1 LPFPDNDGLT
11 GREVVA
17 WYYNQNTR
25 WHGGKNEAVLNIK
38 KWPIEKNHGP
48 FRAGMCVRDMEK
60 GLFEGIQEHPW
71 QNDTTVSK
79 WFYQPDH
86 PVRTV
91 NSVVDMLVDI
101 VSKNG
106 NLLLNVPPRPDG
118 SLDEAHKRHLVELGQ
133 WMKVNG
139 EAIYATRPW
148 EQYGEGPTAVA
159 EGHFGDNKLGL
170 TAKDIRFTRSKDGN
184 TIYAILMDWPGNGA
198 QVDIKALGSGNHDRK
213 VSGVTLLGNDGP
225 LKWTQGNDALGV
237 QMPDARPCEHAYALK
252 IVLKGDK

>member
-1 LPFPDNDGLT
+1 
-11 GREVVA
+11 
-17 WYYNQNTR
+17 
-25 WHGGKNEAVLNIK
+25 
-38 KWPIEKNHGP
+38 
-48 FRAGMCVRDMEK
+48 MCVRDMEQ
-60 GLFEGIQEHPW
+60 GLLDGIQEHPW

-106 NLLLNVPPRPDG
+106 NLLLNVPPRADG
-118 SLDEAHKRHLVELGQ
+118 SLDEAHKQHLVELGL
-133 WMKVNG
+133 WMKTNG

-148 EQYGEGPTAVA
+148 KQYGEGPTAVA

-170 TAKDIRFTRSKDGN
+170 TARDIRFTRSKDGN
-184 TIYAILMDWPGNGA
+184 AVYAILMDWPGDGA
-198 QVDIKALGSGNHDRK
+198 KIDIKALGGANHDRK
-213 VSGVTLLGNDGP
+213 VRSVTLLGNDGP
-225 LKWTQGNDALGV
+225 LKWTQGNDALHV

-252 IVLKGDK
+252 VVLKGNK